1 MPRVLAVDLGDL
13 HHGQFLTVA
22 DLLVITLAATHLE
35 GDDLV
40 AADVFHNIGL
50 DRRSGDDRIA
60 DGDVALLVDEEDAVE
75 GVDLTRG
82 GGQEFDLDGVACSD
96 AVLLTAGFQNSVHKN
111 FPPTGGRGR
120 KQTPGSVSTPVFLAL
135 KTLGSFSGSF
145 QRRNK
150 RLNGCVATVAN
161 VPVKGP
167 NGRAVL
173 GIVFPTVERWQAR
186 LRVDLGNF
194 RGFWT
199 VNGSKIFASS
209 QSVLLDLEALD
220 PDLATR

>member
-1 MPRVLAVDLGDL
+1 M
-13 HHGQFLTVA
+13 
-22 DLLVITLAATHLE
+22 ITLATTHLE

-135 KTLGSFSGSF
+135 KTLGSFPGSF

-150 RLNGCVATVAN
+150 RLNGCVAT
-161 VPVKGP
+161 P
-167 NGRAVL
+167 RM
-173 GIVFPTVERWQAR
+173 R
-186 LRVDLGNF
+186 LRKARSGGPPLGLCF
-194 RGFWT
+194 QRLR
-199 VNGSKIFASS
+199 GSKP
-209 QSVLLDLEALD
+209 V
-220 PDLATR
+220 